1 MVEKLLNNLLS
12 QEEIIIPYEYL
23 LKVKIGD
30 QNYSISLE
38 DYIQVLVRK
47 VMEEYKDERNI

>member
-1 MVEKLLNNLLS
+1 MVEKFLNNLLS

-47 VMEEYKDERNI
+47 AMEEYKDERNI